1 MNERTSTMQHTD
13 ADVPAAAAPP
23 DLPTTLTAILSE
35 HLSGQDVGPDDDFYA
50 LGGDSLIALRVV
62 ASAQQHGITM
72 TLKDLLYYPTVRELA
87 EYLSSSVAQP
97 MPGTAQS
104 APGPAGD
111 ESLLAAGDLAL
122 VPADVETA
130 LPASALQV
138 GIIYLCET
146 SGDPELYHSVIGWE
160 TVAPFDEAVFRSALG
175 RLCERH
181 TALRTSFDLGTFSE
195 SVQLQWSGIELPL
208 TIEYL
213 PESDPTKA
221 RELVDAWNEHG
232 LQLPLDW
239 SHAPLFRCHVVA
251 QPDSFHIAVATHHA
265 VIDGWSYGRL
275 IVDLLE
281 LYTAGLKGTKARL
294 PELPAA
300 GERDFIV
307 AERELLA
314 SAEAADFWHQQADT
328 PPLLFERGQFSGAAN
343 AMAKAEFPLGNEVLR
358 GLRSTARTARTSLKS
373 VALAAHVR
381 ALSEWTGR
389 QEDLV
394 TGVVVNT
401 RPEKAG
407 SDLMVGLYLNTVPL
421 RFVSVDE
428 SWADMARHA
437 FDLERE
443 AAPYRAFPLA
453 QIESRLERAPFDT
466 VFNFM
471 DFHVYQDL
479 PAAVGVETR
488 SWWVRGKPSF
498 PFRVDFEVEGT
509 EAGSRVVVA
518 YDPALLEERSV
529 EQYALHFESA
539 LADAA
544 SQEVV

>member
-1 MNERTSTMQHTD
+1 MQHTD
-13 ADVPAAAAPP
+13 AGTPAAAATT
-23 DLPTTLTAILSE
+23 DLPATLTAILSE

-62 ASAQQHGITM
+62 ASAQQHGIAM

-87 EYLSSSVAQP
+87 AYLSSAQGEPPSVTAQP
-97 MPGTAQS
+97 S
-104 APGPAGD
+104 AGPASDDG
-111 ESLLAAGDLAL
+111 LLAAGDLAL

-146 SGDPELYHSVIGWE
+146 SGDPDLYHSVIGWE
-160 TVAPFDEAVFRSALG
+160 TLAPFDEAVFRSALG
-175 RLCERH
+175 RLCDRH
-181 TALRTSFDLGTFSE
+181 AALRTSFDLGTFSE
-195 SVQLQWSGIELPL
+195 AVQLQWRHIELPL
-208 TIEYL
+208 SIERL
-213 PESDPTKA
+213 PESDPAKA
-221 RELVDAWNEHG
+221 RELVGAWREHG

-251 QPDSFHIAVATHHA
+251 QPESFHVAIATHHA
-265 VIDGWSYGRL
+265 VVDGWSYGRL

-281 LYTAGLKGTKARL
+281 LYAAGLKGEEARL
-294 PELPAA
+294 PELPAT
-300 GERDFIV
+300 GESDFIV
-307 AERELLA
+307 AERALLA
-314 SAEAADFWHQQADT
+314 STEAADFWHQRADV

-343 AMAKAEFPLGNEVLR
+343 AVAKAEFPLGEEVLS
-358 GLRSTARTARTSLKS
+358 GLRSAARTARTSLKS

-381 ALSEWTGR
+381 ALSAWTGR

-401 RPEKAG
+401 RPENAG

-421 RFVSVDE
+421 RFASLDE
-428 SWADMARHA
+428 SWADLARHA

-443 AAPYRAFPLA
+443 AGPYRGFPLA

-471 DFHVYQDL
+471 DFHVYQEL
-479 PAAVGVETR
+479 PDTVGVETR

-498 PFRVDFEVEGT
+498 PFRVDFEVDGT

-518 YDPALLEERSV
+518 YDPALLEADGV
-529 EQYALHFESA
+529 EQYARHFESA

-544 SQEVV
+544 SRAVA